1 MSKIEVNTVAPQCG
15 TTLTLGES
23 GDTVALGSG
32 ASQTGF
38 GRTGT
43 VDWDTTPKTATFT
56 AINGDGFFCNTQ
68 SGGFTANLPAGVAGA
83 IVSFADYANTWNT
96 GNLTISPNGSDK
108 IGGVNASV
116 VLSTQG
122 QSVTFVFADS
132 TQGWLNVQD
141 STSNER
147 GKAYVTATGGT
158 TSTCGDFK
166 FHKFTGP
173 GTFCVSAQGNA
184 GGSNT
189 VQTLIVAGG
198 GGGGFGQNCYG
209 GGGGAGGLRNISCVP
224 VSVQG
229 YPVAVGAGGTAG
241 NGATP
246 TPSGNGSPSSVIS
259 NTSAGGGRGGSS
271 HSPTPGASHSA
282 CSGGSGGGAA
292 GRPSYGTAGTGNT
305 PPVSPPQG
313 NNGGGNG
320 GTTAGGGGNE
330 LDAYVSY
337 DFGPLAL
344 TVTNY
349 TFPDGDGTY
358 SSGGFFE
365 GDEDANGEK
374 KSIINNN
381 NSNIETLWSKWNN
394 EDEDKW
400 DEKISS
406 SKNSN
411 NNRNYFYWSEGSI
424 SLGRVG
430 DTSLSST
437 KKAKTEALTF
447 GFDKFTDD
455 YSLKGFAFR
464 FGNDNVDVGNS
475 GSRLESDTYNI
486 TYYSTSPVQDDT
498 KMIDKIFGIG
508 KIRSN
513 LLTIVDGSKITADR
527 TGNQIYGTV
536 KLKDEFIKGKLTL
549 IPSGQF
555 DFAHTILKGYQ
566 ESGIAPIIVN
576 DQHVRTRNFR
586 AAIAAVEDLS
596 KENYSFKRHGKVE
609 YIAELVRSSNFKYT
623 YVEDKSVKFNDTL
636 HTGALHNLNAEVG
649 VDIIFPEH
657 YSIFIIYERNQAFE
671 TGHTDNL
678 YVALGYLPHKDTEIA
693 FTINGSE
700 NLMSE
705 FEIKKDINGFDLIF
719 NLNDD
724 LTRFG
729 NAREA
734 YIELNKVF

>member
-56 AINGDGFFCNTQ
+56 AINGDGFFCNTE

-96 GNLTISPNGSDK
+96 GNLTISPNGTDK
-108 IGGVNASV
+108 IGGVNENV
-116 VLSTQG
+116 VLTTQG

-173 GTFCVSAQGNA
+173 GTFCVSAGGNA
-184 GGSNT
+184 SGSNT

-241 NGATP
+241 NAATP

-292 GRPSYGTAGTGNT
+292 GRPGYGAVGAGNT
-305 PPVSPPQG
+305 PPVAPPQG

-320 GTTAGGGGNE
+320 GTTAGGGGGGGASCAGN
-330 LDAYVSY
+330 AYGASPTSIGGAGTNVAPSFPAPLGGSPAGNY
-337 DFGPLAL
+337 AGGGGGTTGPGTPVPGPG
-344 TVTNY
+344 TVPGGTGGGGVGSVFPGNQDSATAGTTN
-349 TFPDGDGTY
+349 T
-358 SSGGFFE
+358 GG
-365 GDEDANGEK
+365 GGGAG
-374 KSIINNN
+374 
-381 NSNIETLWSKWNN
+381 
-394 EDEDKW
+394 
-400 DEKISS
+400 
-406 SKNSN
+406 
-411 NNRNYFYWSEGSI
+411 
-424 SLGRVG
+424 V
-430 DTSLSST
+430 TST
-437 KKAKTEALTF
+437 AAPT
-447 GFDKFTDD
+447 
-455 YSLKGFAFR
+455 
-464 FGNDNVDVGNS
+464 
-475 GSRLESDTYNI
+475 
-486 TYYSTSPVQDDT
+486 STS
-498 KMIDKIFGIG
+498 
-508 KIRSN
+508 
-513 LLTIVDGSKITADR
+513 
-527 TGNQIYGTV
+527 
-536 KLKDEFIKGKLTL
+536 KGAA
-549 IPSGQF
+549 G
-555 DFAHTILKGYQ
+555 G
-566 ESGIAPIIVN
+566 SGIVII
-576 DQHVRTRNFR
+576 
-586 AAIAAVEDLS
+586 
-596 KENYSFKRHGKVE
+596 
-609 YIAELVRSSNFKYT
+609 KY
-623 YVEDKSVKFNDTL
+623 
-636 HTGALHNLNAEVG
+636 
-649 VDIIFPEH
+649 
-657 YSIFIIYERNQAFE
+657 
-671 TGHTDNL
+671 
-678 YVALGYLPHKDTEIA
+678 
-693 FTINGSE
+693 
-700 NLMSE
+700 
-705 FEIKKDINGFDLIF
+705 
-719 NLNDD
+719 
-724 LTRFG
+724 RFQ
-729 NAREA
+729 N
-734 YIELNKVF
+734 